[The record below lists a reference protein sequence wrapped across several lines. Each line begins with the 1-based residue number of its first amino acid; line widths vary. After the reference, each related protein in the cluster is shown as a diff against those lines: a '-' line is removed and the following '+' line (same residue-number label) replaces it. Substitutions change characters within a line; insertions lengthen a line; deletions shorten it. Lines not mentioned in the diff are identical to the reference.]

1 MLGPTNSWGADCE
14 DVKDG
19 ELEPLQHS
27 GPGMDVIVE
36 GLGLLQNSE
45 PADIVA
51 VASASSLSGT
61 GMGTNDVEVVA
72 GVHELL
78 QTSEPGKEVIG
89 EERELL
95 QNSEPEGCEGNGGE
109 MARSTV
115 ERSRG

>member
-1 MLGPTNSWGADCE
+1 M
-14 DVKDG
+14 VIG
-19 ELEPLQHS
+19 EEH
-27 GPGMDVIVE
+27 
-36 GLGLLQNSE
+36 GLLQNSE
-45 PADIVA
+45 PVDMVV

-61 GMGTNDVEVVA
+61 VVGTIDVEVVA